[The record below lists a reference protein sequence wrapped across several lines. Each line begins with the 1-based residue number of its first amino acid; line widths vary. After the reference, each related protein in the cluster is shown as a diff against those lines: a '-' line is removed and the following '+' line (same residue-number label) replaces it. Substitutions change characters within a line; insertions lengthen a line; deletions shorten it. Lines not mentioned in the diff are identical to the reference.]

1 MAGSVIQTAPPVVG
15 DLYQVAG
22 PEGGAHQQVEVVLH
36 PMDDAG
42 RVKGRL
48 AEVLEAQCGHQ
59 HYVSAKRRNQR
70 GSTVLHW
77 KVEGYCWPEGYA
89 PQSHQQL
96 REEADGIV
104 GILKPAD
111 RAAAETAADNRRSWA
126 AEVAVDAALRS
137 RGLL

>member
-1 MAGSVIQTAPPVVG
+1 MTAIIQTAPPVVG

-36 PMDDAG
+36 PMDEAG
-42 RVKGRL
+42 QVKARL
-48 AEVLEAQCGHQ
+48 AAALEDQCGHQ
-59 HYVSAKRRNQR
+59 HWVSAKRRNQR

-89 PQSHQQL
+89 PQSHQAM

-104 GILKPAD
+104 GLLRPAD
-111 RAAAETAADNRRSWA
+111 RGAAERAADDRRSWA
-126 AEVAVDAALRS
+126 AEVAVDATLRS